1 MNQISFLFK
10 IFFKLPEKLRFI
22 LIGGFNT
29 VFGFSLFTLL
39 YFLLGTK
46 IHYLIILIFNHL
58 IAVSIS
64 YLMLKFFV
72 FCTKGNY
79 LREFINCH
87 ITYLLII
94 TLNMF
99 FLYAMV
105 DVFKQNILF
114 SQLFITFFLVIFS
127 YYGNKYFSFTIERT

>member
-1 MNQISFLFK
+1 MNQIRFLIK
-10 IFFKLPEKLRFI
+10 IFFKLPEKVRFI
-22 LIGGFNT
+22 IIGGFNT
-29 VFGFSLFTLL
+29 IFGFSLFAIL

-46 IHYLIILIFNHL
+46 IHYLIILVFNHL